1 MLNIPSHKDKC
12 VLQNAAVQAG
22 LLTKEKVF
30 KQGKTAW
37 SGIQPAESSEGRPGD
52 AFKARGLSP
61 REAGWGGFRE
71 AGAWRRNPEPL

>member
-1 MLNIPSHKDKC
+1 M
-12 VLQNAAVQAG
+12 
-22 LLTKEKVF
+22 TKEKVF

-61 REAGWGGFRE
+61 REAGWGGVRE
-71 AGAWRRNPEPL
+71 AGAWRRNPERL